1 MLTSLRKQLWFVFL
15 MVFAIGWSSVALAS
29 VKSMHQPMMNAA
41 SVDQH
46 HNAEMTVMSGC
57 HDSISTQA
65 HMQQHPAE
73 HVKAA
78 HDQDCHQTMTDHTQH
93 FSCNDCVQLHCQSL
107 TTWLD
112 SAIAEL
118 PNLGPIQEHP
128 QRNFDYSAQHLNGFW
143 QQILRPPKA

>member
-1 MLTSLRKQLWFVFL
+1 MLTSLRKQLWFVLL
-15 MVFAIGWSSVALAS
+15 MVFAMGWSSVALAS
-29 VKSMHQPMMNAA
+29 VKSMHQHMMHAA

-46 HNAEMTVMSGC
+46 HNAEMTAMSGC
-57 HDSISTQA
+57 HDSTSIQA

-73 HVKAA
+73 HIKAA

-112 SAIAEL
+112 SATAEL
-118 PNLGPIQEHP
+118 PNLDPIQEHP
-128 QRNFDYSAQHLNGFW
+128 QRNFDYSAQHLTGFW

>member
-15 MVFAIGWSSVALAS
+15 MVFAMGWSSVALAS
-29 VKSMHQPMMNAA
+29 VKSMHQHMMHAA

-46 HNAEMTVMSGC
+46 HNAEIITMSGC
-57 HDSISTQA
+57 HDLVNVES
-65 HMQQHPAE
+65 HMQHSSE
-73 HVKAA
+73 HIKAA
-78 HDQDCHQTMTDHTQH
+78 HEQDCHQTMPDQTQH

-112 SAIAEL
+112 SATAEL
-118 PNLGPIQEHP
+118 PNLDPIQEHP
-128 QRNFDYSAQHLNGFW
+128 QRNFDYSAQHLTGFW

>member
-29 VKSMHQPMMNAA
+29 VKYMHQHMMHAA

-78 HDQDCHQTMTDHTQH
+78 HDQDCHQTMTNQQQH

-107 TTWLD
+107 TVWLD
-112 SAIAEL
+112 SQISDLVHLEEV
-118 PNLGPIQEHP
+118 QEHP
-128 QRNFDYSAQHLNGFW
+128 QRNFDYSAQHLTGFW

>member
-15 MVFAIGWSSVALAS
+15 MVFAMGWSSVALAS
-29 VKSMHQPMMNAA
+29 VKSMHQHMMHAA

-46 HNAEMTVMSGC
+46 HNAEMMAMSGC
-57 HDSISTQA
+57 HDSTSIQA

-73 HVKAA
+73 HIKAA
-78 HDQDCHQTMTDHTQH
+78 HDQDCHQTMTDRTQH

-112 SAIAEL
+112 SPTAAL
-118 PNLGPIQEHP
+118 LNLDPIQEHP
-128 QRNFDYSAQHLNGFW
+128 QRNFDYSAQHLTGFW